1 MSSENPLLASSSL
14 PWAALAFD
22 RFLPEHFLPA
32 TLAACELARG
42 RLAAIKSDPAPPDLR
57 NTIVALERAGVEVFD
72 VAAAYGNLRSA
83 HGDDEMQA
91 LAREI
96 MPKLIEFESD
106 MYLDEALFA
115 RVRAVH
121 DKRQT
126 LGLSPEQLTLVEK
139 TFRAFRRNGA
149 LLSPDDKNK
158 LRAID
163 DELSTLGPR
172 FSENVLKAT
181 NGYEMWITSE
191 AALAGLPE
199 SAREAAK
206 MSAREKGRPDAWLF
220 TLHAPSYL
228 AFMKYADYRA
238 KRRELWI
245 AYSSRAVGGEHG
257 NEPLVKRIA
266 TLKHQRA
273 RLLGYQSHAHFATE
287 ERMAEHPDKVR
298 AFLERLLVKS
308 RPAAEREMAEL
319 KAVMAKS
326 GQDGELMPWDYP
338 YWARRLKEERYSVN
352 AEELRPYFELGRVLD
367 GAFEHARRLFGLV
380 FDKVSNLPVYAPD
393 VDVYQVKDE
402 KTGEHMGLLYVD
414 FYPRSTKSGGA
425 WCTRYRGQWIEEGRQ
440 QRPHVSIVCNFT
452 KPTPTKPSLL
462 TFQEVTTLFHEFGH
476 ALHSL
481 LSRCEFRS
489 LSCTSVFRDFVEL
502 PSQIMENWVKEKESL
517 ALFARHY
524 QTGTPIPGE
533 MVDRVIASENFH
545 AAYLMMR
552 QLRFGVLDLAWYS
565 EDPGRVEDV
574 TRFELEAVR
583 QTDLMPNQPGTNISC
598 SFEHIFA
605 GGYSAG
611 YYGYKWAEVLDAD
624 AFEVFRQRGIFDRP
638 TADRFRQAVL
648 ERGGSEHPM
657 RLYQEFRGREPDP
670 DALLRRAGLAG

>member
-1 MSSENPLLASSSL
+1 
-14 PWAALAFD
+14 
-22 RFLPEHFLPA
+22 
-32 TLAACELARG
+32 
-42 RLAAIKSDPAPPDLR
+42 
-57 NTIVALERAGVEVFD
+57 
-72 VAAAYGNLRSA
+72 
-83 HGDDEMQA
+83 
-91 LAREI
+91 
-96 MPKLIEFESD
+96 
-106 MYLDEALFA
+106 
-115 RVRAVH
+115 
-121 DKRQT
+121 
-126 LGLSPEQLTLVEK
+126 
-139 TFRAFRRNGA
+139 
-149 LLSPDDKNK
+149 
-158 LRAID
+158 
-163 DELSTLGPR
+163 
-172 FSENVLKAT
+172 
-181 NGYEMWITSE
+181 
-191 AALAGLPE
+191 
-199 SAREAAK
+199 
-206 MSAREKGRPDAWLF
+206 
-220 TLHAPSYL
+220 
-228 AFMKYADYRA
+228 
-238 KRRELWI
+238 
-245 AYSSRAVGGEHG
+245 
-257 NEPLVKRIA
+257 
-266 TLKHQRA
+266 
-273 RLLGYQSHAHFATE
+273 
-287 ERMAEHPDKVR
+287 
-298 AFLERLLVKS
+298 
-308 RPAAEREMAEL
+308 
-319 KAVMAKS
+319 
-326 GQDGELMPWDYP
+326 
-338 YWARRLKEERYSVN
+338 
-352 AEELRPYFELGRVLD
+352 
-367 GAFEHARRLFGLV
+367 
-380 FDKVSNLPVYAPD
+380 
-393 VDVYQVKDE
+393 VKDE